1 MLPEHVAILV
11 DNMYLNNVAKA
22 YDIGDLDP
30 QKFPDVLLREGEI
43 HYITYIFDALPYIP
57 PGGDFSRKVA
67 KSKYLEAI
75 QYIEHVNVEQ
85 GYVAP
90 KPSKCRSCGVTNIVP
105 VQKQVDVRLS
115 VRLVSLAYQ
124 KVVDKIVLVCGDG
137 DMIPAVRAIAQTG
150 VISRIAY
157 AKEKWVKTND
167 GLIKCCNES
176 HLLSKE
182 DLEKMTK

>member
-1 MLPEHVAILV
+1 
-11 DNMYLNNVAKA
+11 MYLNNVAKVFGV
-22 YDIGDLDP
+22 GDLDP
-30 QKFPDVLLREGEI
+30 KLFPDVLLREGEI

-57 PGGDFSRKVA
+57 PGGDFSRKEA
-67 KSKYLEAI
+67 KSRYLEAI
-75 QYIEHVNVEQ
+75 QYIEHVTVEQ

-90 KPSKCRSCGVTNIVP
+90 KSSKCRSCGAINVVP

-124 KVVDKIVLVCGDG
+124 KVVDRIVLVCGDG
-137 DMIPAVRAIAQTG
+137 DMIPAVRAISQTG
-150 VISRIAY
+150 VICRVAY
-157 AKEKWVKTND
+157 AKEKWVNTND

-182 DLEKMTK
+182 DLEKMAK